1 MEEKKRIT
9 SRCWLVLFFGTVVL
23 LAAAVMAFNF
33 YTDPFGAFGDRFFQ
47 WWSYDETL
55 NPRVAKFEYLKQHH
69 EEYDSYIIGASN
81 TSSYPTEQLNEYF
94 DAKFYNM
101 VMYGADMKDVEELSR
116 YLIEHYTVKNLVVS
130 IYIHDA
136 VTYDTEPNALTYG
149 MPWQADGSS
158 PLVYYGKYLLSDPRT
173 GLEKLRR
180 RDTDPYLQQSYR
192 VFDETTGAYDKSRRD
207 VEPIGDLESYL
218 GRDAYSGFLDYPTG
232 SESLDA
238 LEQCMERMVEIK
250 ALCEENGVRLTV
262 YCPPLY
268 YENLAHYTPE
278 QQAQFRNA
286 LAQVTDYW
294 DFTLSSVSYDPRYF
308 YDETHFR
315 NAVGRMMLARA
326 FGDDSVYCPEGLGEY
341 VAKGDTPGAPT
352 GQAAAEESYTAQV
365 PILMY
370 HHLAEQGQG
379 DDIISVSRFE
389 EQIRALSDAG
399 YTAVSFEDL
408 KAWVEQ
414 GTELP
419 EKPVV
424 ITFDDGYES
433 NYSLAY
439 PILKKY
445 GMKATIF
452 VIGVSV
458 GKDTY
463 KDTGEAMIP
472 HFSLEQAAEM
482 EQSGLVDVESH
493 GYDIHQ
499 VTGRDPEPI
508 RKGVLPLAGESDWD
522 YAEFLKED
530 CRKMAE
536 LLGKTPGVL
545 AYPYGDC
552 SELSEEVLGEM
563 GVWATVTITEKTNT
577 IVRGLP
583 QSLRQMGRYYMKESI
598 SGTELLEKLK

>member
-1 MEEKKRIT
+1 MHNITDATRI
-9 SRCWLVLFFGTVVL
+9 
-23 LAAAVMAFNF
+23 
-33 YTDPFGAFGDRFFQ
+33 
-47 WWSYDETL
+47 
-55 NPRVAKFEYLKQHH
+55 
-69 EEYDSYIIGASN
+69 
-81 TSSYPTEQLNEYF
+81 
-94 DAKFYNM
+94 
-101 VMYGADMKDVEELSR
+101 
-116 YLIEHYTVKNLVVS
+116 
-130 IYIHDA
+130 
-136 VTYDTEPNALTYG
+136 
-149 MPWQADGSS
+149 
-158 PLVYYGKYLLSDPRT
+158 
-173 GLEKLRR
+173 
-180 RDTDPYLQQSYR
+180 
-192 VFDETTGAYDKSRRD
+192 
-207 VEPIGDLESYL
+207 
-218 GRDAYSGFLDYPTG
+218 
-232 SESLDA
+232 
-238 LEQCMERMVEIK
+238 
-250 ALCEENGVRLTV
+250 
-262 YCPPLY
+262 
-268 YENLAHYTPE
+268 
-278 QQAQFRNA
+278 
-286 LAQVTDYW
+286 
-294 DFTLSSVSYDPRYF
+294 
-308 YDETHFR
+308 
-315 NAVGRMMLARA
+315 
-326 FGDDSVYCPEGLGEY
+326 
-341 VAKGDTPGAPT
+341 
-352 GQAAAEESYTAQV
+352 
-365 PILMY
+365 

>member
-1 MEEKKRIT
+1 M
-9 SRCWLVLFFGTVVL
+9 
-23 LAAAVMAFNF
+23 
-33 YTDPFGAFGDRFFQ
+33 
-47 WWSYDETL
+47 
-55 NPRVAKFEYLKQHH
+55 
-69 EEYDSYIIGASN
+69 
-81 TSSYPTEQLNEYF
+81 
-94 DAKFYNM
+94 
-101 VMYGADMKDVEELSR
+101 
-116 YLIEHYTVKNLVVS
+116 KNLVVS